1 MHKTLNLKL
10 RISHENGGIHI
21 DVTEEELRAHQ
32 ERAALLVKALPKH
45 PLLVL
50 RALRDIFNRREQD
63 PVGKAYQK
71 LLVALLPALAKPEH
85 TVNGKA
91 DLTLVANWLK
101 ANPVTVSS
109 NESAPPLEV
118 LKASVK
124 LI

>member
-1 MHKTLNLKL
+1 MRTTLNLTT
-10 RISHENGGIHI
+10 RIEYVNGSIRVE
-21 DVTEEELRAHQ
+21 VTEEELREHSR
-32 ERAALLVKALPKH
+32 RAAVLTDALAKH
-45 PLLVL
+45 PLFVL
-50 RALRDIFNRREQD
+50 RALRAILVAREHD